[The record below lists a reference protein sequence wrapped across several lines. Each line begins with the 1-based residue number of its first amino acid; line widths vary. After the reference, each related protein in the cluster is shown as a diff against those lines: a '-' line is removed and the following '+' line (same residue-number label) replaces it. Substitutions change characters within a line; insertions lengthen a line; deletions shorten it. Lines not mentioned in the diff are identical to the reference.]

1 MIYFISE
8 IMHRGSPIGHQS
20 SLGEEARLRA
30 RIARDTRRLAVI
42 GSRTRQLPERY
53 IASAILDKKR
63 FAGRSY
69 AAFLLDTAHATRGF
83 ELWDDIVT
91 YFRRFRLISTAMRL
105 LSVIIS
111 AIEAGAAFIIAAGV
125 VLALSPAAAL
135 CLLASEIDA
144 AISTAS
150 DLACVRR
157 LAQAGGVTFV
167 FPPRDRRVLGSGG
180 TLTRHAAELSLGGTV
195 LIVSPYTLSPRGAGG
210 RGAYSSM
217 RREADGVFL
226 LRRRFYF
233 KLRRKMEAL
242 FTAPDTVMIYL

>member
-42 GSRTRQLPERY
+42 GSRTGQLPERY

-125 VLALSPAAAL
+125 VLALSPRRRALPVSIRDRCRYKHRIGSRLRAAVGTGGRCYLCVSAARPPRSRQWRHTDKARRRAFPRRHGADSITVYALPARSGRTRCLQFDAAGGGRCVFVAAA
-135 CLLASEIDA
+135 
-144 AISTAS
+144 
-150 DLACVRR
+150 
-157 LAQAGGVTFV
+157 
-167 FPPRDRRVLGSGG
+167 VL
-180 TLTRHAAELSLGGTV
+180 
-195 LIVSPYTLSPRGAGG
+195 
-210 RGAYSSM
+210 
-217 RREADGVFL
+217 F
-226 LRRRFYF
+226 
-233 KLRRKMEAL
+233 
-242 FTAPDTVMIYL
+242 